1 MAFTGGDGVM
11 NTVENLIKDL
21 YKRFAKPDTGIQE
34 PIEAPLPDQPFIR
47 MPYEEAMSKYGSD
60 KPDLRIPSL
69 VSEQGSHSLG
79 WLLIETDP
87 PY

>member
-1 MAFTGGDGVM
+1 M

-21 YKRFAKPDTGIQE
+21 YKKFAKSSAGIQQ
-34 PIEAPLPDQPFIR
+34 PIEAPLPDEPFIR

-60 KPDLRIPSL
+60 KPDLRISSL
-69 VSEQGSHSLG
+69 VSEQAPDSLG
-79 WLLIETDP
+79 QPLIKTDP